1 MDVFLEVSAGS
12 PRSGAHCRGAGS
24 EKLQSGGLVCSA
36 TSDLHRKSSRLCKD
50 VLRWANAATRHGQ
63 RLLSE
68 RKRITFCESCAPLA
82 AWHDWQRLHRASPI
96 HQSQPEAHRSVSA
109 AFLFTHTLRL
119 QGTYLPQEW
128 RKIIQKCLIELCCQ
142 PTLTPE
148 KSSVLLRIKQWLSFF
163 KKGLIKRSTIEQIF
177 TFLKKLNQRGKI
189 LVNKSR
195 ILNVVNYHRLRIRIK
210 Y

>member
-1 MDVFLEVSAGS
+1 MDVFLEVSPGS
-12 PRSGAHCRGAGS
+12 PRSAAHCCAGS

-50 VLRWANAATRHGQ
+50 VLRWASAATRHGQ

-82 AWHDWQRLHRASPI
+82 AWHDWQRLHRASSI
-96 HQSQPEAHRSVSA
+96 HQSQPEAHRSDSA
-109 AFLFTHTLRL
+109 AFLFTHTHTLRL
-119 QGTYLPQEW
+119 QGIYLPQEW
-128 RKIIQKCLIELCCQ
+128 RKIIQKCL
-142 PTLTPE
+142 
-148 KSSVLLRIKQWLSFF
+148 KALLSANFDSWKVKCTSDNKIIANLK

-177 TFLKKLNQRGKI
+177 TLLKKLNQRGKI
-189 LVNKSR
+189 LVNQSR
-195 ILNVVNYHRLRIRIK
+195 ILNVVKYHRLWIRIK